1 MALGATFVALRH
13 RNYRIWAA
21 AGFVSVIGTWMQVL
35 GVNWY
40 VLAETRS
47 ATSMGLTVLLQALP
61 SLVLSVWGGALA
73 DRLPAKPLLIGAQ
86 AAHALL
92 AAGLALVA
100 VTGTGGLP
108 AIYAI
113 SLVTGAVSAI
123 EGPVMGRWCSTLVD
137 RESLGNAL
145 ALGSLTNSAGRILG
159 MSVGAVVVAA
169 VGPALLFAINS
180 ASFVAV
186 VAALFAVR
194 EGERHTGA
202 ADDGSRSRRGA
213 GRAELELSEADAP
226 PADGGIRA
234 GFRYLLRQPVVLV
247 ALALSFVLGSLG
259 RNYQVTMAAMSDGP
273 LRGGASGYGF
283 LSTVFAVGTVLG
295 ALVAARRRELGYRV
309 LVGAGLLAS
318 ALQIVAGLAPG
329 TLSFAAVIL
338 PVAAAAVVIDTTV
351 GARAQL
357 DTDYAMRGR
366 VLAALAVTGSI
377 SAAVGA
383 PLLGWLS
390 EHAGPRQTLVLA
402 GALTTVA
409 TLAAGVALD
418 RLRER
423 RLRRRLTLVLA
434 APAVRRRVAATAA
447 RVVRPAGVAAGA
459 VSSTGAAAGGSP
471 AGAVVGAVSSTGA
484 AAGGS
489 LAGAVVGA
497 VSPTGAAAG
506 VSPGA
511 ERPLAADVPRPVPV
525 PRPAGLR
532 LGGTRF
538 ARLRPAGRLAAG
550 GALRPARECAAC
562 APHRSRRRSRATVH
576 AADCALAG

>member
-1 MALGATFVALRH
+1 MALGATFAALRH

-40 VLAETRS
+40 VLAETGS
-47 ATSMGLTVLLQALP
+47 ATSMGFTVLLQALP
-61 SLVLSVWGGALA
+61 TLLLSVWGGALA
-73 DRLPAKPLLIGAQ
+73 DRLPARPLLIVAQ
-86 AAHALL
+86 AAHAAL
-92 AAGLALVA
+92 AAGLAAVA
-100 VTGTGGLP
+100 VTGAGGLP
-108 AIYAI
+108 AIYVI

-123 EGPVMGRWCSTLVD
+123 EGPVMGRWASTLVN

-169 VGPALLFAINS
+169 VGPALLFGINA

-186 VAALFAVR
+186 VVALFGVR
-194 EGERHTGA
+194 EGERHSVEPPA
-202 ADDGSRSRRGA
+202 ADVA
-213 GRAELELSEADAP
+213 

-234 GFRYLLRQPVVLV
+234 GFRYLLRQPVLLV

-273 LRGGASGYGF
+273 LGGGASGYGF

-295 ALVAARRRELGYRV
+295 ALVAARRRDLGYGM
-309 LVGAGLLAS
+309 LVGSGLVAS
-318 ALQIVAGLAPG
+318 GLQIAAGLAPG
-329 TLSFAAVIL
+329 TMSFAAVIL

-366 VLAALAVTGSI
+366 VLAALAATGSV

-402 GALTTVA
+402 GTVTAVA
-409 TLAAGVALD
+409 TAAAGVALD
-418 RLRER
+418 WLRDR
-423 RLRRRLTLVLA
+423 RLRHRLTLVLA
-434 APAVRRRVAATAA
+434 APAVRRPVRRVAVTAA
-447 RVVRPAGVAAGA
+447 RVVR
-459 VSSTGAAAGGSP
+459 
-471 AGAVVGAVSSTGA
+471 
-484 AAGGS
+484 
-489 LAGAVVGA
+489 
-497 VSPTGAAAG
+497 
-506 VSPGA
+506 
-511 ERPLAADVPRPVPV
+511 
-525 PRPAGLR
+525 
-532 LGGTRF
+532 
-538 ARLRPAGRLAAG
+538 
-550 GALRPARECAAC
+550 
-562 APHRSRRRSRATVH
+562 
-576 AADCALAG
+576 

>member
-1 MALGATFVALRH
+1 MALGATFAALRH

-40 VLAETRS
+40 VLAETGS
-47 ATSMGLTVLLQALP
+47 ATSMGFTVLLQALP
-61 SLVLSVWGGALA
+61 TLVLSVWGGALA

-92 AAGLALVA
+92 AAALAVVA
-100 VTGTGGLP
+100 VTGAGGLP
-108 AIYAI
+108 AIFAI
-113 SLVTGAVSAI
+113 SLGTGAVSAI
-123 EGPVMGRWCSTLVD
+123 EGPVMGRWASTLVD

-159 MSVGAVVVAA
+159 MSLGAVVVAA
-169 VGPALLFAINS
+169 VGPALLFAANS
-180 ASFVAV
+180 VSFVAV
-186 VAALFAVR
+186 VVALFAVR
-194 EGERHTGA
+194 EGERHAGQPA
-202 ADDGSRSRRGA
+202 AAAAPA
-213 GRAELELSEADAP
+213 G
-226 PADGGIRA
+226 GGIRA
-234 GFRYLLRQPVVLV
+234 GFRYLRGQPVVLV

-273 LRGGASGYGF
+273 LHGGASGYGL

-295 ALVAARRRELGYRV
+295 ALFAARRADLGYAV

-318 ALQIVAGLAPG
+318 GLQIVAGLAPG

-366 VLAALAVTGSI
+366 VLAALAVTGSV

-383 PLLGWLS
+383 PLLGWLA

-402 GALTTVA
+402 GTVTAVA
-409 TLAAGVALD
+409 TAAAGVALD

-423 RLRRRLTLVLA
+423 RLGHRLTRVLA
-434 APAVRRRVAATAA
+434 APAAHPVRRVAATAA
-447 RVVRPAGVAAGA
+447 RVVRPAGAGLGTATAARVVRPAGAGLAAVPAVAPPRPTVLAGASPVALAGAPAGARPGAGRLRSRRAAGA
-459 VSSTGAAAGGSP
+459 AQ
-471 AGAVVGAVSSTGA
+471 
-484 AAGGS
+484 
-489 LAGAVVGA
+489 
-497 VSPTGAAAG
+497 
-506 VSPGA
+506 
-511 ERPLAADVPRPVPV
+511 D
-525 PRPAGLR
+525 
-532 LGGTRF
+532 
-538 ARLRPAGRLAAG
+538 
-550 GALRPARECAAC
+550 CAAC
-562 APHRSRRRSRATVH
+562 APHRGRRRSRWTDLWSPYAH
-576 AADCALAG
+576 RDDCPAA

>member
-1 MALGATFVALRH
+1 MALGATFAALRH
-13 RNYRIWAA
+13 RNYRIWAG

-40 VLAETRS
+40 VMSATGS

-61 SLVLSVWGGALA
+61 TLVLSVWGGALA
-73 DRLPAKPLLIGAQ
+73 DRLPAKPVLIVAQ
-86 AAHALL
+86 AAHAAL
-92 AAGLALVA
+92 AAGLAVVA
-100 VTGTGGLP
+100 VTGAGGLP

-123 EGPVMGRWCSTLVD
+123 EGPVMGRWSSTLVD

-159 MSVGAVVVAA
+159 MSLGAVVVAA
-169 VGPALLFAINS
+169 VGPALLFATNA

-186 VAALFAVR
+186 VVALFAVR
-194 EGERHTGA
+194 EGERHTGVPVE
-202 ADDGSRSRRGA
+202 GSRSRRGA
-213 GRAELELSEADAP
+213 RRAELESSQADPAR
-226 PADGGIRA
+226 ADGGIGA

-259 RNYQVTMAAMSDGP
+259 RNYQVTMAAMSEGP

-283 LSTVFAVGTVLG
+283 LSTVFAVGTVVG
-295 ALVAARRRELGYRV
+295 ALVAARRRELGYPI

-318 ALQIVAGLAPG
+318 GLQIVAGLAPG

-351 GARAQL
+351 GARVQL

-366 VLAALAVTGSI
+366 VLAAVAVTGSV

-390 EHAGPRQTLVLA
+390 EHVGPRQTLVLA
-402 GALTTVA
+402 GAVAAVA
-409 TLAAGVALD
+409 TAVAGVTLD

-423 RLRRRLTLVLA
+423 RLRRRLT
-434 APAVRRRVAATAA
+434 RV
-447 RVVRPAGVAAGA
+447 
-459 VSSTGAAAGGSP
+459 
-471 AGAVVGAVSSTGA
+471 
-484 AAGGS
+484 
-489 LAGAVVGA
+489 
-497 VSPTGAAAG
+497 
-506 VSPGA
+506 
-511 ERPLAADVPRPVPV
+511 
-525 PRPAGLR
+525 
-532 LGGTRF
+532 
-538 ARLRPAGRLAAG
+538 
-550 GALRPARECAAC
+550 
-562 APHRSRRRSRATVH
+562 
-576 AADCALAG
+576 

>member
-1 MALGATFVALRH
+1 MALGATFAALRH

-21 AGFVSVIGTWMQVL
+21 AGFVSVVGTWMQVL

-40 VLAETRS
+40 VLAKTGS

-73 DRLPAKPLLIGAQ
+73 DRLPAKPLLIVAQ
-86 AAHALL
+86 GVHAAL

-100 VTGTGGLP
+100 VTGAGGLP

-113 SLVTGAVSAI
+113 SLATGAVSAI

-137 RESLGNAL
+137 RASLGNAL

-159 MSVGAVVVAA
+159 MSVGAVVVAV

-194 EGERHTGA
+194 EQERHTGA
-202 ADDGSRSRRGA
+202 VDDGSRSRRGA
-213 GRAELELSEADAP
+213 GRAELEPSEADAS

-273 LRGGASGYGF
+273 LRAGASGYGF

-318 ALQIVAGLAPG
+318 AGQIVAGLAPG

-338 PVAAAAVVIDTTV
+338 PIAAAAVIIDTTV

-383 PLLGWLS
+383 PLLGWLA

-402 GALTTVA
+402 GVLTSVA
-409 TLAAGVALD
+409 TVAAGVALD

-423 RLRRRLTLVLA
+423 RLRRRLTLVLN
-434 APAVRRRVAATAA
+434 APAVRRPVRRFAATAA
-447 RVVRPAGVAAGA
+447 RVVRPA
-459 VSSTGAAAGGSP
+459 TAAAARP
-471 AGAVVGAVSSTGA
+471 AT
-484 AAGGS
+484 
-489 LAGAVVGA
+489 
-497 VSPTGAAAG
+497 
-506 VSPGA
+506 
-511 ERPLAADVPRPVPV
+511 ADGPVPV
-525 PRPAGLR
+525 SASRPAGPRPAG
-532 LGGTRF
+532 TRF
-538 ARLRPAGRLAAG
+538 AGLRPRSGRLVAG
-550 GALRPARECAAC
+550 PSVRPARECAAC
-562 APHRSRRRSRATVH
+562 APHRSRRRSRATVAH
-576 AADCALAG
+576 EADCALAGLAPAPQGHARSGK

>member
-1 MALGATFVALRH
+1 MALATTFAALRH
-13 RNYRIWAA
+13 RNYRIWAG

-40 VLAETRS
+40 VLAETGS
-47 ATSMGLTVLLQALP
+47 ATSMGFAVLLQAVPTL
-61 SLVLSVWGGALA
+61 LLSVWGGALA
-73 DRLPAKPLLIGAQ
+73 DRVPAKPLLIAAQ
-86 AAHALL
+86 AAHAAL
-92 AAGLALVA
+92 AAGLAVVA
-100 VTGTGGLP
+100 VTGAGGLP

-113 SLVTGAVSAI
+113 SLATGAVSAI
-123 EGPVMGRWCSTLVD
+123 EGPVMGRWCSTLVP

-159 MSVGAVVVAA
+159 MSAGAVVVAA
-169 VGPALLFAINS
+169 VGPALLFAVNA

-194 EGERHTGA
+194 QGERPADEPA
-202 ADDGSRSRRGA
+202 ADA
-213 GRAELELSEADAP
+213 A

-273 LRGGASGYGF
+273 LGGGASGYGF

-295 ALVAARRRELGYRV
+295 ALVAARRRELGYGI

-318 ALQIVAGLAPG
+318 GLQIVAGLAPG

-338 PVAAAAVVIDTTV
+338 PVAAAAVLIDTTV

-366 VLAALAVTGSI
+366 VLAALAVTGSV

-390 EHAGPRQTLVLA
+390 EHVGPRQTLVLA
-402 GALTTVA
+402 GATAAVA
-409 TLAAGVALD
+409 TVAAGVALD
-418 RLRER
+418 RLRDR
-423 RLRRRLTLVLA
+423 RLRRRVSLVLA
-434 APAVRRRVAATAA
+434 APVVRRPVLRVASTAT
-447 RVVRPAGVAAGA
+447 RVVRPAWTLARAVRPGPVLAGTTRLVAGA
-459 VSSTGAAAGGSP
+459 V
-471 AGAVVGAVSSTGA
+471 
-484 AAGGS
+484 
-489 LAGAVVGA
+489 
-497 VSPTGAAAG
+497 
-506 VSPGA
+506 PG
-511 ERPLAADVPRPVPV
+511 
-525 PRPAGLR
+525 PRPAPVR
-532 LGGTRF
+532 PSGGS
-538 ARLRPAGRLAAG
+538 A
-550 GALRPARECAAC
+550 RPARSTTARPAHAD
-562 APHRSRRRSRATVH
+562 AP
-576 AADCALAG
+576 G

>member
-1 MALGATFVALRH
+1 MALGATFAALRH

-40 VLAETRS
+40 VLAQTGS
-47 ATSMGLTVLLQALP
+47 ATSMGFTVLLQALP
-61 SLVLSVWGGALA
+61 TLVLSVWGGTLA

-92 AAGLALVA
+92 AAALAVVA
-100 VTGTGGLP
+100 ITGTGGLP
-108 AIYAI
+108 AIFAI
-113 SLVTGAVSAI
+113 SLVTGAVSAV
-123 EGPVMGRWCSTLVD
+123 EGPVMGRWASTLVD

-159 MSVGAVVVAA
+159 MSLGAVVVAA
-169 VGPALLFAINS
+169 VGPAVLFAAN
-180 ASFVAV
+180 AVSFVAV
-186 VAALFAVR
+186 VVALFAVR
-194 EGERHTGA
+194 EGERHAGEPAPAGA
-202 ADDGSRSRRGA
+202 A
-213 GRAELELSEADAP
+213 

-234 GFRYLLRQPVVLV
+234 GFRYLRRQPVVLV

-273 LRGGASGYGF
+273 LHGGASGYGV

-295 ALVAARRRELGYRV
+295 ALFAARRPELSYAV

-318 ALQIVAGLAPG
+318 GLQIVAGLAPG

-366 VLAALAVTGSI
+366 VLAALAVTGSV

-383 PLLGWLS
+383 PLLGWLA

-402 GALTTVA
+402 GTITAVA
-409 TLAAGVALD
+409 TAAAGVALD

-423 RLRRRLTLVLA
+423 RLAHRFNRVLA
-434 APAVRRRVAATAA
+434 APATRPVRRAAATAA
-447 RVVRPAGVAAGA
+447 RVVRPAGAVLGAVPAGA
-459 VSSTGAAAGGSP
+459 ARVVRPAGAGLIAATGAARVVRPADAGL
-471 AGAVVGAVSSTGA
+471 A
-484 AAGGS
+484 AATAVALPRPTV
-489 LAGAVVGA
+489 LAGA
-497 VSPTGAAAG
+497 SPVAL
-506 VSPGA
+506 PGA
-511 ERPLAADVPRPVPV
+511 RP
-525 PRPAGLR
+525 G
-532 LGGTRF
+532 
-538 ARLRPAGRLAAG
+538 AGRLRSGRAVRADQDCAG
-550 GALRPARECAAC
+550 C
-562 APHRSRRRSRATVH
+562 APHRGSRRSRWTGLRSPFAH
-576 AADCALAG
+576 RDGCPAA

>member
-1 MALGATFVALRH
+1 MALGATFAALRH

-40 VLAETRS
+40 VLAQTGS

-92 AAGLALVA
+92 AAGLAMVA

-169 VGPALLFAINS
+169 VGPALLFAINA

-194 EGERHTGA
+194 EEERHGA
-202 ADDGSRSRRGA
+202 PDDGLRSRRGA
-213 GRAELELSEADAP
+213 RRAELELSEAEAA
-226 PADGGIRA
+226 PADRSIRA

-329 TLSFAAVIL
+329 TLSFAAVML
-338 PVAAAAVVIDTTV
+338 PVAAAAVIIDTTV

-366 VLAALAVTGSI
+366 VLAALAVTGSV

-383 PLLGWLS
+383 PLLGWLA

-402 GALTTVA
+402 GTLTTVA
-409 TLAAGVALD
+409 TVAAGVALD

-423 RLRRRLTLVLA
+423 RLRRRLSLVLA
-434 APAVRRRVAATAA
+434 APAVRRRAAATA
-447 RVVRPAGVAAGA
+447 RVVRPASVPAVARP
-459 VSSTGAAAGGSP
+459 VAAAGP
-471 AGAVVGAVSSTGA
+471 VAPMA
-484 AAGGS
+484 AEG
-489 LAGAVVGA
+489 
-497 VSPTGAAAG
+497 
-506 VSPGA
+506 
-511 ERPLAADVPRPVPV
+511 PRPVSASRPV
-525 PRPAGLR
+525 GLR
-532 LGGTRF
+532 LPGTRF
-538 ARLRPAGRLAAG
+538 AGLRPRAGRFAAG
-550 GALRPARECAAC
+550 PSARTAHECAAC
-562 APHRSRRRSRATVH
+562 ASHRSRRRSRATALVH

>member
-1 MALGATFVALRH
+1 MALGATFAALRH
-13 RNYRIWAA
+13 RNYRIWAG

-40 VLAETRS
+40 VLAKTGS
-47 ATSMGLTVLLQALP
+47 ATTMGLTVLLQALP
-61 SLVLSVWGGALA
+61 TLVLSVWGGALA
-73 DRLPAKPLLIGAQ
+73 DRLPAKPLLIVAQ
-86 AAHALL
+86 AAHAAL
-92 AAGLALVA
+92 AAGLAVVA

-123 EGPVMGRWCSTLVD
+123 EGPVMGRWASTLVD

-159 MSVGAVVVAA
+159 MSLGAVVVAA
-169 VGPALLFAINS
+169 VGPALLFAVNA

-186 VAALFAVR
+186 VVALFAVR
-194 EGERHTGA
+194 DGERHTVEAAA
-202 ADDGSRSRRGA
+202 ADA
-213 GRAELELSEADAP
+213 ALT
-226 PADGGIRA
+226 DGGIRA

-295 ALVAARRRELGYRV
+295 ALVAARRRELGYGV
-309 LVGAGLLAS
+309 LVGAGLLGS
-318 ALQIVAGLAPG
+318 SLQIVAGLAPG

-357 DTDYAMRGR
+357 DTDYVMRGR
-366 VLAALAVTGSI
+366 VLAALAVTGSV

-383 PLLGWLS
+383 PLLGWLA
-390 EHAGPRQTLVLA
+390 EHVGPRQTLVLA
-402 GALTTVA
+402 GTITAVA
-409 TLAAGVALD
+409 TVAAGVALD

-423 RLRRRLTLVLA
+423 RLRRRFALVLDGVR
-434 APAVRRRVAATAA
+434 PARGVAAGAA
-447 RVVRPAGVAAGA
+447 RVVRPAGVRLRAARQ
-459 VSSTGAAAGGSP
+459 AA
-471 AGAVVGAVSSTGA
+471 
-484 AAGGS
+484 
-489 LAGAVVGA
+489 L
-497 VSPTGAAAG
+497 
-506 VSPGA
+506 
-511 ERPLAADVPRPVPV
+511 
-525 PRPAGLR
+525 PRPAGLAGVSQGAR
-532 LGGTRF
+532 TGAFPGASRPGPG
-538 ARLRPAGRLAAG
+538 RLRSSRAAR
-550 GALRPARECAAC
+550 AAQDCAAC
-562 APHRSRRRSRATVH
+562 APHRAARRSRLIGARAVAH
-576 AADCALAG
+576 RDGCPRA

>member
-1 MALGATFVALRH
+1 MALGATFAALHH
-13 RNYRIWAA
+13 RNYRIWAG

-40 VLAETRS
+40 VLAQTRS
-47 ATSMGLTVLLQALP
+47 ATSMGLAILLQALP
-61 SLVLSVWGGALA
+61 TLLLSVWGGALA
-73 DRLPAKPLLIGAQ
+73 DRLPAKPLLITAQ
-86 AAHALL
+86 ALHATL
-92 AAGLALVA
+92 AAGLAVVA
-100 VTGTGGLP
+100 ATGAGGLP
-108 AIYAI
+108 AIYVI

-123 EGPVMGRWCSTLVD
+123 EGPVAGRWSSTLVD
-137 RESLGNAL
+137 PRDLGNAL

-169 VGPALLFAINS
+169 IGPALLFAINA

-194 EGERHTGA
+194 ERELYRGEAATDAVVADGDSAVREGERHA
-202 ADDGSRSRRGA
+202 ADPA
-213 GRAELELSEADAP
+213 

-273 LRGGASGYGF
+273 LRGGASGYGL

-295 ALVAARRRELGYRV
+295 ALVAARRRDLGYGV

-318 ALQIVAGLAPG
+318 VLQIVAGLAPG

-338 PVAAAAVVIDTTV
+338 PIAAAAVIIDTTV

-366 VLAALAVTGSI
+366 VLAALAVTGSV

-402 GALTTVA
+402 GAVTAVA
-409 TLAAGVALD
+409 TAAAGVALD
-418 RLRER
+418 GLRDC
-423 RLRRRLTLVLA
+423 RLRRRVTLVLA
-434 APAVRRRVAATAA
+434 APAVRRPALRVAAMAA
-447 RVVRPAGVAAGA
+447 RVVRPATPAVAFAG
-459 VSSTGAAAGGSP
+459 P
-471 AGAVVGAVSSTGA
+471 AGTA
-484 AAGGS
+484 
-489 LAGAVVGA
+489 
-497 VSPTGAAAG
+497 
-506 VSPGA
+506 
-511 ERPLAADVPRPVPV
+511 
-525 PRPAGLR
+525 RPAGNPPPGLRPTGRRPGSGRLRSSAAVRAAHECAGCAPPRSRPRPRLTAAAR
-532 LGGTRF
+532 LGAHLTDC
-538 ARLRPAGRLAAG
+538 P
-550 GALRPARECAAC
+550 
-562 APHRSRRRSRATVH
+562 RS
-576 AADCALAG
+576 D

>member
-1 MALGATFVALRH
+1 MALGATFAALRH

-47 ATSMGLTVLLQALP
+47 ATSMGFTVLLQALP
-61 SLVLSVWGGALA
+61 TLVLSAWGGALA
-73 DRLPAKPLLIGAQ
+73 DRLPAKPLLIAAQ
-86 AAHALL
+86 AAHAAL

-100 VTGTGGLP
+100 VTGAGGLP

-169 VGPALLFAINS
+169 VGPALLFGINA

-194 EGERHTGA
+194 ERERHVAEPA
-202 ADDGSRSRRGA
+202 APDA
-213 GRAELELSEADAP
+213 G
-226 PADGGIRA
+226 ADGGIRA

-247 ALALSFVLGSLG
+247 AMALSFVLGSLG

-295 ALVAARRRELGYRV
+295 ALVAARRRDLGYHL

-329 TLSFAAVIL
+329 TMSFAAVIL
-338 PVAAAAVVIDTTV
+338 PVAAAAVIIDTTV

-366 VLAALAVTGSI
+366 VLAALAVTGSV

-402 GALTTVA
+402 GSITAVA
-409 TLAAGVALD
+409 TLAAGVVLD
-418 RLRER
+418 RLRDR
-423 RLRRRLTLVLA
+423 RLRRRVALVLA
-434 APAVRRRVAATAA
+434 APAVRRPVRRVAATAA
-447 RVVRPAGVAAGA
+447 RVRPSTATVGAARPARA
-459 VSSTGAAAGGSP
+459 
-471 AGAVVGAVSSTGA
+471 
-484 AAGGS
+484 
-489 LAGAVVGA
+489 
-497 VSPTGAAAG
+497 
-506 VSPGA
+506 
-511 ERPLAADVPRPVPV
+511 
-525 PRPAGLR
+525 PRPAGRVLP
-532 LGGTRF
+532 GT
-538 ARLRPAGRLAAG
+538 RLAAFRPG
-550 GALRPARECAAC
+550 TGRLRSSRAARPAHECAAC
-562 APHRSRRRSRATVH
+562 AAHRGRRRSRLTGAARSAAH
-576 AADCALAG
+576 LADCPRSA